1 LRILIAGGT
10 GFVGK
15 NLTES
20 LSRTYG
26 ENNVTAVGQKDGNLT
41 SVYEFSKVMYKHRP
55 NVLVHAAGFVGGI
68 GFNAENP
75 GLMIKNNLA
84 MGLNA
89 VEQALEY
96 RCKLVMLGTVC
107 AYPKFTPV
115 PFKEEDLW
123 SGYPEETNAPYGIAK
138 KTIMKMVETY
148 HEQFGLNAVNL
159 IPVNMYGPH
168 DHFNTSTSHVIPA
181 LILKV
186 LRAKKYNT
194 ELVVWGD
201 GSASREF
208 LYVEDLAEAVVQ
220 AIENDPGPEPINIG
234 TGSEITIRDLV
245 TKICDIIEFKGD
257 IVWDDFK
264 PNGQPRRC
272 LDTTRAKDRLNFES
286 NIGLDSGLKKTIN
299 WFVKNYNINTECC
312 NSEVKCNE
320 Q

>member
-1 LRILIAGGT
+1 LKILITGGT

-15 NLTES
+15 NLTEA
-20 LSRTYG
+20 LCRTYG
-26 ENNVTAVGQKDGNLT
+26 EDNIIPLSRQDCDLT
-41 SVYEFSKVMYKHRP
+41 TGYGFAKTMENHKPSIV
-55 NVLVHAAGFVGGI
+55 VHAAGFVGGI
-68 GFNAENP
+68 SYNAENP
-75 GLMIKNNLA
+75 GFMLKENLA
-84 MGLNA
+84 MGLNV
-89 VEQALEY
+89 VEQALTY
-96 RCKLVMLGTVC
+96 RSKLVMLGTVC

-186 LRAKKYNT
+186 LRAKKANT
-194 ELVVWGD
+194 ALTVWGD

-208 LYVEDLAEAVVQ
+208 LYVEDFAEAVVQ

-234 TGSEITIRDLV
+234 TGAEITIRDLV
-245 TKICDIIEFKGD
+245 TKICDIMDFNGEI
-257 IVWDDFK
+257 IWDKSK

-272 LDTTRAKDRLNFES
+272 LDVTRAKERLGFEA
-286 NIGLDSGLKKTIN
+286 NIGLDTGLKKTIN
-299 WFVKNYNINTECC
+299 WFVDYISPRSIASRAVQNLHL
-312 NSEVKCNE
+312 
-320 Q
+320 